1 MRFPS
6 NPKNAMKYPGSLL
19 MSVMLEG
26 ERGERE
32 GEGEAEMA
40 GSWPDRIERYLIRF
54 SILG

>member
-6 NPKNAMKYPGSLL
+6 NPKDAMKYPGSLL

-26 ERGERE
+26 VRGE

-40 GSWPDRIERYLIRF
+40 GSWPDRIERYLIWF
-54 SILG
+54 SVLG